1 LFHEA
6 AAQLAEDGDDNIHL
20 EKLLDL
26 IIFC

>member
-6 AAQLAEDGDDNIHL
+6 IAQLAEDGDGSNHL

-26 IIFC
+26 IIFS